1 MESRSGGAGRSRG
14 PARRTRR
21 RPARMAT
28 RMRGRGGAR
37 RQHRAASAPQARAR
51 RGGRNAPGR
60 RRRDERAPR
69 DGAGITVKV
78 RPISGNGGRGRRESA
93 WTPRRPGAKAISRLP
108 SPRGARRNMRF
119 RKSLDRRKSDAPI
132 RHTHDRPPP
141 IPRCI
146 ALYLAKRTVRAESR
160 ARSGGAQEMEKQ
172 RSAGSPRTGSALP
185 AKRESPSR
193 PLSTR
198 AWRSSRQ
205 KNWGIS
211 KQLERS
217 SMCGKILYISPNV
230 QRKPRFGHVSTD
242 QRV

>member
-37 RQHRAASAPQARAR
+37 RQHRAASGPQARAR
-51 RGGRNAPGR
+51 RGGRNAPSR
-60 RRRDERAPR
+60 RRQDERTPC

-78 RPISGNGGRGRRESA
+78 RPISGNGGRGRREHA

-108 SPRGARRNMRF
+108 SPPGARRNMRF

-132 RHTHDRPPP
+132 RHTHDRPRLSHAVSRGANGWGG
-141 IPRCI
+141 IT
-146 ALYLAKRTVRAESR
+146 RT
-160 ARSGGAQEMEKQ
+160 SG
-172 RSAGSPRTGSALP
+172 RSAGDGETE
-185 AKRESPSR
+185 KRRKPTCRICTSCEAGIAVPSFVYKG
-193 PLSTR
+193 LAMFR
-198 AWRSSRQ
+198 A

-211 KQLERS
+211 NILLQDRAS
-217 SMCGKILYISPNV
+217 SRWRACGLQAPGCDAPKGPAGRR
-230 QRKPRFGHVSTD
+230 QA
-242 QRV
+242 